1 MCSLTHCRGR
11 DVHQVQLNAAS
22 QSLHPSSSSSSCVT
36 QGGSTGIKEVYV
48 PSTIRLHAFPCPAHL
63 SLGSILRSE
72 AKMTFY
78 DDIYPFYP
86 LQRTAFIVSGRLLA
100 IILVFLMLA
109 VGLLLILPG
118 IRGRTRVFWMLRIMT
133 SLFIGV
139 VIVALNFTN
148 SWAEARM
155 TTNAT
160 YKSFSNA
167 VIQAEVGLHVGLYG
181 INVTLR
187 GNPIVQFNETIN
199 YNEMFSWHDIAEE
212 EYEQALIKGLPN
224 PILYIVEKFTLSS
237 PCGMIF
243 QYSYSGRFA
252 SATLWT
258 AFCCWILANILF
270 FLPDVVYAGY
280 MTMATAA
287 FIFFSMA
294 SFSTIKNV
302 PRCVFSIGEDSFV
315 TEYSH
320 SFWLALA
327 TGVLCTIIGF
337 FVVMLYFLMP
347 EKVKAAFSLRFDSY
361 EDEDKSCPE
370 GYLNSVF
377 LNGEM
382 HLPLTP
388 KVTPVSRNAT
398 SSYCHQE
405 YFPALQ

>member
-1 MCSLTHCRGR
+1 
-11 DVHQVQLNAAS
+11 
-22 QSLHPSSSSSSCVT
+22 
-36 QGGSTGIKEVYV
+36 
-48 PSTIRLHAFPCPAHL
+48 
-63 SLGSILRSE
+63 
-72 AKMTFY
+72 MTFY

-86 LQRTAFIVSGRLLA
+86 LQRTAFIISGRLLA

-118 IRGRTRVFWMLRIMT
+118 IRGKTRVFWMLRIMI

-155 TTNAT
+155 TTNVT

-258 AFCCWILANILF
+258 AFCCWILSNILF
-270 FLPDVVYAGY
+270 FLPDIVYAGY

-327 TGVLCTIIGF
+327 TGEH
-337 FVVMLYFLMP
+337 FLVDIPVTFTLQP
-347 EKVKAAFSLRFDSY
+347 EVTQFPFSLRFDSY
-361 EDEDKSCPE
+361 EDEDEDKSCPE

-388 KVTPVSRNAT
+388 KVTPVS
-398 SSYCHQE
+398 
-405 YFPALQ
+405 

>member
-1 MCSLTHCRGR
+1 
-11 DVHQVQLNAAS
+11 
-22 QSLHPSSSSSSCVT
+22 
-36 QGGSTGIKEVYV
+36 
-48 PSTIRLHAFPCPAHL
+48 
-63 SLGSILRSE
+63 
-72 AKMTFY
+72 MTFY
-78 DDIYPFYP
+78 NDIYPFYP
-86 LQRTAFIVSGRLLA
+86 LQRTAFIVSGRLLT

-118 IRGRTRVFWMLRIMT
+118 IRGKMRVFWMFRIII

-199 YNEMFSWHDIAEE
+199 YNEMFSWHDIVEE
-212 EYEQALIKGLPN
+212 EYEQALVKGLPN

-243 QYSYSGRFA
+243 QYRQSGRFA

-258 AFCCWILANILF
+258 AFCCWMLANILF
-270 FLPDVVYAGY
+270 SLPVVLYAGY

-294 SFSTIKNV
+294 SFSTIMNV

-327 TGVLCTIIGF
+327 TGLLCSIVGI
-337 FVVMLYFLMP
+337 FVVMLNFLMP
-347 EKVKAAFSLRFDSY
+347 EKIKAAFSAGFDSCEV
-361 EDEDKSCPE
+361 EDQSCRE

-377 LNGEM
+377 LNGDIN
-382 HLPLTP
+382 LPVTP
-388 KVTPVSRNAT
+388 KVTPE
-398 SSYCHQE
+398 C
-405 YFPALQ
+405 L